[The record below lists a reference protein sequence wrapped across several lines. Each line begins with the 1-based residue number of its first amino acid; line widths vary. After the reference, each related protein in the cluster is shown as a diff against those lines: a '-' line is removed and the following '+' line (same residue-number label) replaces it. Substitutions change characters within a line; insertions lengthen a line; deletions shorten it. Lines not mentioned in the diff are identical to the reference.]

1 MSTETEIKSMVPNY
15 YSFIM
20 KILNEIWDA
29 EDINNY
35 PLAMERA
42 CRLIKYLPE
51 KGKRELTEERERIEK
66 RLKKEVHVTSFFAN
80 INNKQAQRQI
90 AKIAKEEEPE
100 FINKITTWLDKVHL
114 LTQSYGVPT
123 RTGSLQKIGDA
134 LR

>member
-1 MSTETEIKSMVPNY
+1 M
-15 YSFIM
+15 
-20 KILNEIWDA
+20 
-29 EDINNY
+29 
-35 PLAMERA
+35 
-42 CRLIKYLPE
+42 
-51 KGKRELTEERERIEK
+51 
-66 RLKKEVHVTSFFAN
+66 HVTSFFAN
-80 INNKQAQRQI
+80 INDKQAQRQI

>member
-51 KGKRELTEERERIEK
+51 KREKGINRRKRTNRKTPKK
-66 RLKKEVHVTSFFAN
+66 RGAC
-80 INNKQAQRQI
+80 
-90 AKIAKEEEPE
+90 
-100 FINKITTWLDKVHL
+100 
-114 LTQSYGVPT
+114 Y
-123 RTGSLQKIGDA
+123 
-134 LR
+134 